1 MTTLLVSTV
10 GGHLAQLH
18 ELVPRFTGVDTEK
31 RVWVTHRSA
40 QSESL
45 LTGEDVVW
53 VPYIEER
60 DVLGVA
66 QAVWPA
72 YKLIGARSVDSV
84 ISTGSAIAVAY
95 LAAARLRRRR
105 AVFVES
111 TAFIRSR
118 SRTGRI
124 VQRYPGVLTYTQSP
138 PMRTRNWEYRG
149 SVLDN
154 YRSEQ
159 IKSSEHGETQVPSR
173 LVVTVGTSQSFG
185 YRRLLERLVEIIPA
199 GVDVLWQ
206 TGSTDV
212 SGLDLEATPWVPFAD
227 LAAAVAEADV
237 VIAHAGGGSALT
249 ALKAGR
255 RPVLVP
261 RSFDLGDFN
270 DDHQH
275 EIAELLKDRELAIT
289 RDVSALSWE
298 DIIEA
303 STWRVRRTDDLSP
316 FHIGDTP

>member
-18 ELVPRFTGVDTEK
+18 ELMPRFSGVETED
-31 RVWVTHRSA
+31 RLWVTHRTE

-60 DVLGVA
+60 DLLGVVRA
-66 QAVWPA
+66 FGPA
-72 YKLIGARSVDSV
+72 YKLIGSRGVDAV

-95 LAAARLRRRR
+95 LAAARVRRRR
-105 AVFVES
+105 AVFIES

-124 VQRYPGVLTYTQSP
+124 VQRYPGVSTYTQSLT
-138 PMRTRNWEYRG
+138 MRTHSWHYEG
-149 SVLDN
+149 SVLDS
-154 YRSEQ
+154 YHAEPMRSE
-159 IKSSEHGETQVPSR
+159 TPTR

-185 YRRLLERLVEIIPA
+185 YRRLLERLVEIIPS

-206 TGSTDV
+206 TGCTDV
-212 SGLDLEATPWVPFAD
+212 EGLELEATPWVPHAD
-227 LAAAVAEADV
+227 LAAAAADADV

-249 ALKAGR
+249 ALRAGR

-261 RSFDLGDFN
+261 RSSESGDFN
-270 DDHQH
+270 DNHQH
-275 EIAELLKDRELAIT
+275 EIAELLADRQLAIV
-289 RDVSALSWE
+289 RDVDDLSWA
-298 DIIEA
+298 DIVEA
-303 STWRVRRTDDLSP
+303 STWRVRRTDNESP
-316 FHIGDTP
+316 FHIGGTP